1 MNRFLGA
8 GIAAGF
14 VTALLILYFCAF
26 VVDQSS
32 QALVLQFGEKKR
44 SVDQPG
50 LQFKLPWQNA
60 VIYSKK
66 VLEFE
71 PPPQQ
76 VTASDQKRLVVDSFV
91 RYRITDPLKFYQ
103 SVGTEEAMTQS
114 LGVLLNG
121 ALRRVIGNI
130 VLARLLSPERGQI
143 MGQIRDSVAT
153 EAKSFG
159 IDVID
164 VRIRRADLPPEN
176 SKAIY
181 LRMQSERQR
190 EAKQYRAEGAEKAAG
205 TQARADKEVTLIIAE
220 ANKDAQVLRGEGE
233 AESTKIYADAYS
245 QDPDFFNF
253 YRSLQAYRDAF
264 AADGTTMV
272 LSPDNEFLKFMNS
285 HKVLTGAKPA
295 GQ

>member
-1 MNRFLGA
+1 MSRFLGA
-8 GIAAGF
+8 GIIAGLF
-14 VTALLILYFCAF
+14 TALLILYFCAF

-60 VIYSKK
+60 VVYSKK

-76 VTASDQKRLVVDSFV
+76 VIASDQKRLVVDSFV

-103 SVGTEEAMTQS
+103 TVGTEEAMTQS

-130 VLARLLSPERGQI
+130 VLSRLLSPERGQI
-143 MGQIRDSVAT
+143 MGQIKDGVAA

-181 LRMQSERQR
+181 LRMQSERER
-190 EAKQYRAEGAEKAAG
+190 EAKEYRAEGAEKAAD
-205 TQARADKEVTLIIAE
+205 TQARADKEVTIIIAD
-220 ANKDAQVLRGEGE
+220 ANRDAQVLRGEGE

-245 QDPDFFNF
+245 QDADFFNF

-264 AADGTTMV
+264 ATDGTTMV
-272 LSPDNEFLKFMNS
+272 LSPDNEFLRYMNS
-285 HKVLTGAKPA
+285 HKVLTGAKPG

>member
-8 GIAAGF
+8 GIVAGGL
-14 VTALLILYFCAF
+14 VALLILYFCAF

-60 VIYSKK
+60 VVYSKK

-114 LGVLLNG
+114 LSVLLNG
-121 ALRRVIGNI
+121 ATRRVIGNI
-130 VLARLLSPERGQI
+130 VLSRLLSPERGQI
-143 MGQIRDSVAT
+143 MGQIKDSVAA

-181 LRMQSERQR
+181 KRMQSERDR
-190 EAKQYRAEGAEKAAG
+190 EAQEYR
-205 TQARADKEVTLIIAE
+205 
-220 ANKDAQVLRGEGE
+220 RGC
-233 AESTKIYADAYS
+233 
-245 QDPDFFNF
+245 
-253 YRSLQAYRDAF
+253 
-264 AADGTTMV
+264 
-272 LSPDNEFLKFMNS
+272 
-285 HKVLTGAKPA
+285 
-295 GQ
+295 